1 MVYNTPIFWIFFFF
15 LVTRAYGLKWPS
27 SLIQNGGQMT
37 TDQNIPP
44 TFFWSPDDIFTR
56 FKVKPN
62 PLTHAQS
69 NYTSS
74 SSTEECYLLNDLGF
88 ILLESLG
95 SNISTFVTFSSPI
108 WKAQPSV
115 EVSLGSV
122 GLWYWVVSFGFMI
135 FVNGWVVGGVK
146 SIGFPFVIMNIFLL
160 YTLLPLFPCYS
171 CWVPDGIKH
180 AHILK
185 IFWWPGVMP

>member
-1 MVYNTPIFWIFFFF
+1 MVYNTPIFLIFFFFF

-69 NYTSS
+69 NYASS

-135 FVNGWVVGGVK
+135 FVNGWVVGGVRVLAFLLL
-146 SIGFPFVIMNIFLL
+146 SWISFCCTRFFPFFL
-160 YTLLPLFPCYS
+160 
-171 CWVPDGIKH
+171 
-180 AHILK
+180 AILAG
-185 IFWWPGVMP
+185 FLMV